1 VRQADG
7 GRPIAIA
14 GDVAGAQRLPYWSPD
29 GKRILFR
36 SARGIEVAP
45 ALGGTAKLLVPH
57 DSGTVLL
64 PGPWSPDGR
73 RIAFARSDSLYVVP
87 VEGGAPAL
95 LAQGGDM
102 HSFAWSP
109 DGRWIAAVRGNRQSV
124 DPDIRWFFGNLGQS
138 AVWLV
143 PAQPGGGE
151 PVRLTD
157 DRSFHASPVW
167 LPRGREVLFLS
178 NADGGLDAYRL
189 ALGRSGAA
197 AGRPER
203 LTTGLN
209 AHAMSM
215 DAAGR
220 RVAYAVLDER
230 SNVWSVPVSAKPPV
244 GVAEAVAVTSGNQVV
259 ESFDFSPDGRWLAF
273 DSDRS
278 GISQIYRV
286 PLAGGEPEQL
296 TTDSSAHFWPRWSP
310 DGGSIAFHA
319 FRGGR
324 RRLFVMA
331 ADGSGA
337 VPLPSGDGD
346 DRTAEW
352 RRDGGGLYYLHDY
365 DSPQGELRFIGRD
378 ASGRWGAPATLLRI
392 DVLPV
397 ALSPDGRR
405 LAMSTDKGLM
415 VGGLRGDSSRLLLPV
430 GYRARGLRPTYLSW
444 SADSRTLYYLALD
457 SLDRVSIWGLDPVTT
472 ERKLLVRFDDPGR
485 DWHRYGFGA
494 FRGRFYFT
502 LGDRQSDL
510 WMTSVSTRR

>member
-1 VRQADG
+1 
-7 GRPIAIA
+7 
-14 GDVAGAQRLPYWSPD
+14 
-29 GKRILFR
+29 
-36 SARGIEVAP
+36 
-45 ALGGTAKLLVPH
+45 
-57 DSGTVLL
+57 
-64 PGPWSPDGR
+64 
-73 RIAFARSDSLYVVP
+73 
-87 VEGGAPAL
+87 
-95 LAQGGDM
+95 M